1 MRISDTG
8 KRLKFL
14 MEARGLKQVDILNLA
29 APHCK
34 KRGIRMNRSD
44 LSQYVSGKVEP
55 SQEKLAV
62 LSLALGVSEPW
73 LMGYDVSDSSASLPH
88 PDLLSIDLRKIPLL
102 GPVAAGEPI
111 MADPEYD
118 EFVVVVG
125 DGCKADAALRVEG
138 DSMLPR
144 YLDRDIV
151 FIRIQDDVEDG
162 EVAAVQIDDNV
173 TLKHVYHIPG
183 GVQLISDNPAYK
195 PMLYTAENAD
205 CIRIIGKAI
214 GFQRWER

>member
-1 MRISDTG
+1 MSDFGNALRALRLASKKSQEEFAAILGTSKQVISRYETGQRVPKITVAREYARLLGVPLSTLTG
-8 KRLKFL
+8 KDEEDPSPLPHASL
-14 MEARGLKQVDILNLA
+14 LPVEAR
-29 APHCK
+29 
-34 KRGIRMNRSD
+34 
-44 LSQYVSGKVEP
+44 KV
-55 SQEKLAV
+55 
-62 LSLALGVSEPW
+62 
-73 LMGYDVSDSSASLPH
+73 
-88 PDLLSIDLRKIPLL
+88 PLL
-102 GPVAAGEPI
+102 GAVAAGEPI

-118 EFVVVVG
+118 VFVSVAGEGV
-125 DGCKADAALRVEG
+125 KADAALRVEG
-138 DSMLPR
+138 DSMAPR

-195 PMLYTAENAD
+195 PMTYTAENAN

-214 GFQRWER
+214 GYQRWEK